1 MKFLASFW
9 LVIISITSA
18 HGQIDSVSVYNDRA
32 FYNYNQK
39 DYAGCLFWTK
49 KVFQTNQS
57 QYRNNY
63 NLYRAAV
70 SACQVNQPAEA
81 MAFFKELVDAHLHYS
96 MYNDFSRDSILLTCV
111 RDTDIWEK
119 AIAYTKPGYD
129 SAQTANQ
136 LYYEGIIDTTRR
148 LNHSPLLSE
157 QYLSGVFS
165 TKSFDKIYQTLK
177 NYHQYETPPVS
188 GHWTLYN
195 IPVND
200 TLTVPFLVYIPKEYK
215 PGQKTPLYL
224 FLQGAVRG
232 RKQFMTRGNIPVYDS
247 PVLSKAI
254 ETGAFIIFPFARAD
268 VNWLYHPVAFQAIL
282 KEIAFVKSL
291 YNIDDNRV
299 YLAGHSNGGEGAFY
313 FAINQPT
320 AFASFLALN
329 YFPRSYITNTSFSN
343 LTNSRTFYGV
353 SARKDHIFSFRQ
365 VDSIYNYARGIGCR
379 WQNYSFDGDHSLA
392 YNKSKLIA
400 FTYDTLLSAK
410 RHPFP
415 GKIKWETDNVNNGRC
430 DWIEI
435 TALDTTAQQAKPDF
449 NQRRT
454 GIIEATVKGNEITI
468 STSAVK
474 QFSFYVYP
482 ELVDITRP
490 LFFIINGKPP
500 RRIQV
505 QKNKEH
511 LKAAFLDAKDRV
523 LLPVQKITM
532 QAD

>member
-18 HGQIDSVSVYNDRA
+18 YAQIDSVSVYHNRA
-32 FYNYNQK
+32 FEHYNRK
-39 DYAGCLFWTK
+39 DYAGCLFWSK
-49 KVFQTNQS
+49 KMFQTNQS
-57 QYRNNY
+57 DYRNNY
-63 NLYRAAV
+63 NLYRVAI

-81 MAFFKELVDAHLHYS
+81 MAYFTELVDEHLHYS
-96 MYNDFSRDSILLTCV
+96 MYYNFASDSILLTCV
-111 RDTDIWEK
+111 RDAEIWKK
-119 AIAYTKPGYD
+119 AIANTKPGYD
-129 SAQTANQ
+129 SAETANE
-136 LYYEGIIDTTRR
+136 LYYEGIMDTTRR

-157 QYLSGVFS
+157 QYLANLFT

-195 IPVND
+195 IRMND
-200 TLTVPFLVYIPKEYK
+200 TLTVPFLVYIPKAYK

-232 RKQFMTRGNIPVYDS
+232 RKQFMVRGNIPVYDS
-247 PVLSKAI
+247 PVLYKAI
-254 ETGAFIIFPFARAD
+254 EKGAFIIYPFARTD
-268 VNWLYHPVAFQAIL
+268 VNWLYHPIAFQAIL

-299 YLAGHSNGGEGAFY
+299 YLAGHSNGGEGTFY

-320 AFASFLALN
+320 PFASFLALN
-329 YFPRSYITNTSFSN
+329 YFPQSHITNTLLIN
-343 LTNSRTFYGV
+343 LTNNRTFYGV
-353 SARKDHIFSFRQ
+353 SARKDHIFDFRK
-365 VDSIYNYARGIGCR
+365 VDSIYNYAKGIGCR
-379 WQNYSFDGDHSLA
+379 WQNYSFDGDHGLA
-392 YNKSKLIA
+392 YNNSGQIA
-400 FTYDTLLSAK
+400 FTYDTLMSAE

-415 GKIKWETDNVNNGRC
+415 GTIKWETDNVNNGRC

-435 TALDTTAQQAKPDF
+435 TALDTAANNHRK
-449 NQRRT
+449 T
-454 GIIEATVKGNEITI
+454 GVIEAAVKGNEITI
-468 STSAVK
+468 RTSAIK

-482 ELVDITRP
+482 ELVDITKP
-490 LFFIINGKPP
+490 LFFVINGKAP

-511 LKAAFLDAKDRV
+511 LKAAFLDTKDRT
-523 LLPVQKITM
+523 LLPVQKITI
-532 QAD
+532 QVDE